1 MVSCFIITGSRGWRA
16 QPFAW
21 FQLCS
26 KVKWKT
32 RFYYAILCNPGLY
45 VPGNAPFLF
54 FAANK
59 TDSGAYDLPLYLT
72 FADPMNTPGLMLAP
86 SMAKGFKL

>member
-1 MVSCFIITGSRGWRA
+1 MVSCFIITGYRGWRA
-16 QPFAW
+16 QPFALY
-21 FQLCS
+21 QLCS

-32 RFYYAILCNPGLY
+32 RFYYAILCNPGLHA
-45 VPGNAPFLF
+45 PGNAHFLF

-72 FADPMNTPGLMLAP
+72 FADPMNTQGLMLGP
-86 SMAKGFKL
+86 SMAKGFKF

>member
-1 MVSCFIITGSRGWRA
+1 
-16 QPFAW
+16 
-21 FQLCS
+21 
-26 KVKWKT
+26 
-32 RFYYAILCNPGLY
+32 

-86 SMAKGFKL
+86 SMAKGFKF